1 MSIHAAD
8 RNLTRQDAKTL
19 SLSALGS
26 ILEFYEFVIFV
37 YFANTLSV
45 LFFPPDMP
53 SWLAQV
59 QTYGIFAAGNLARPL
74 GGMIM
79 AHFGD
84 TVGRKKIFS
93 LSILFMAMP
102 TLLMGLLPTYAQIGL
117 FAPILLLILRI
128 IQGAAIGG
136 EVPGGWIFV
145 AEHVPRKHIGL
156 ACSLLS
162 GGLTF
167 GILIGSQVALWVA
180 QNMTPDNALSYGWR
194 MAFILGG
201 LLGLCAVFLR
211 RYLQET
217 PVFERLKSQ
226 KQQAIALPIKT
237 VLTQYPRQV
246 FVSMALTWVLTA
258 GVVVV
263 ILMTPSF
270 LQKLYGI
277 TSVDALRANSLA
289 TLCAAIGCVFFGW
302 LTDRIGAGKTIAFGS
317 LALMLSINLFYGDL
331 PQNVMR
337 NYALVG
343 FAVGLIGAIP
353 SFLVTAFPAKVRYSG
368 LSFSYNVSYA
378 IFGGLTPMCIQYLIG
393 QNIASAPAVYV
404 SALSVLGLVIGL
416 IYWRHNTAQAMQA

>member
-1 MSIHAAD
+1 
-8 RNLTRQDAKTL
+8 
-19 SLSALGS
+19 
-26 ILEFYEFVIFV
+26 
-37 YFANTLSV
+37 
-45 LFFPPDMP
+45 
-53 SWLAQV
+53 
-59 QTYGIFAAGNLARPL
+59 
-74 GGMIM
+74 
-79 AHFGD
+79 
-84 TVGRKKIFS
+84 
-93 LSILFMAMP
+93 MAMP
-102 TLLMGLLPTYAQIGL
+102 TLLMGLLPTYAQIRL

-162 GGLTF
+162 VGLTF

-237 VLTQYPRQV
+237 VLTQYSRQV

-258 GVVVV
+258 GVVV

-270 LQKLYGI
+270 FAKIIWHYFRG
-277 TSVDALRANSLA
+277 
-289 TLCAAIGCVFFGW
+289 CAARQQFGHFVCRHWVHFFWLANRSHRRRQNHCFWVFGV
-302 LTDRIGAGKTIAFGS
+302 
-317 LALMLSINLFYGDL
+317 
-331 PQNVMR
+331 NVE
-337 NYALVG
+337 
-343 FAVGLIGAIP
+343 
-353 SFLVTAFPAKVRYSG
+353 
-368 LSFSYNVSYA
+368 
-378 IFGGLTPMCIQYLIG
+378 
-393 QNIASAPAVYV
+393 
-404 SALSVLGLVIGL
+404 
-416 IYWRHNTAQAMQA
+416 H